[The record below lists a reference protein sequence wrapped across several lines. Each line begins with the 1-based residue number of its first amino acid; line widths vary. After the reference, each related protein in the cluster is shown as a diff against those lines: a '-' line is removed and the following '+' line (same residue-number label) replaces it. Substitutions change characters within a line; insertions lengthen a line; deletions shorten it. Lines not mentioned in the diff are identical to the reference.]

1 MNDIQAKPSHYR
13 KAGEINLLSP
23 LTLREVT
30 LRNRIVM
37 SPMCQYSAHEG
48 LANDW
53 HLVHLGSRAAGGV
66 GLVMV
71 EATAVTRDG
80 RISPGDM
87 GIWSDAHIE
96 PLARIARFVESQ
108 GAVPGI
114 QIAHAGRKAS
124 CEAPWLGGR
133 RLKLDEGGWP
143 VVAPS
148 PIPFHAS
155 DPAPLA
161 LDQAGIDG
169 IVASFEAAAG
179 RALEAGFKVIEIHA
193 AHGYLLHE
201 FLSPLA
207 NFRGDA
213 YGGSPENRMR
223 LPLRVAEQVRARVPR
238 GLPVFMRISAT
249 DWVEGGWDIEHSIV
263 LSARAKELGI
273 DLIDVSSGALVP
285 DAKVPVG
292 KGFQVPFAE
301 RIRREAQIMTA
312 AVGMITE
319 VAQADEIVISGR
331 ADLVMIGRELLR
343 QPYFALRAEAEIGA
357 KPSWPIQYGY
367 AVQPSAK

>member
-13 KAGEINLLSP
+13 KAGEFNLLSP

-124 CEAPWLGGR
+124 CEARGARHPDRPCRAQGELRGAMAR
-133 RLKLDEGGWP
+133 RP
-143 VVAPS
+143 
-148 PIPFHAS
+148 
-155 DPAPLA
+155 
-161 LDQAGIDG
+161 
-169 IVASFEAAAG
+169 
-179 RALEAGFKVIEIHA
+179 ALEAG
-193 AHGYLLHE
+193 
-201 FLSPLA
+201 
-207 NFRGDA
+207 
-213 YGGSPENRMR
+213 
-223 LPLRVAEQVRARVPR
+223 
-238 GLPVFMRISAT
+238 
-249 DWVEGGWDIEHSIV
+249 
-263 LSARAKELGI
+263 
-273 DLIDVSSGALVP
+273 
-285 DAKVPVG
+285 
-292 KGFQVPFAE
+292 
-301 RIRREAQIMTA
+301 
-312 AVGMITE
+312 
-319 VAQADEIVISGR
+319 
-331 ADLVMIGRELLR
+331 
-343 QPYFALRAEAEIGA
+343 
-357 KPSWPIQYGY
+357 
-367 AVQPSAK
+367 